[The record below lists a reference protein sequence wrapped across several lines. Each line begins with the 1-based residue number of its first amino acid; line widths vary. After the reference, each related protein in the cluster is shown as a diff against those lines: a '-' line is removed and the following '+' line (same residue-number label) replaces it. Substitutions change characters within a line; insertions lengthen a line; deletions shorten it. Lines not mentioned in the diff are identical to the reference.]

1 MTRVDLKKAG
11 ILIGSVVTAMVIG
24 TAGARAQDS
33 DTSGVFMKDMLGK
46 LGIIEGEAPQID
58 YRERAPLVLPPS
70 GALPPP
76 RTGTASA
83 ESHPNWPKD
92 PDVAARK
99 QAIDAANAPVPHNR
113 DKEASRVLSNDE
125 IRSGR
130 RAGGGGAHTPS
141 NDGCYGDACSARPVN
156 PRQLKVEPE
165 RREPPVAYG
174 QEPARS
180 SLTQPPAG
188 YRTPASNAPLPKGE
202 SAPVEREDAASP
214 YNFLKGNN

>member
-11 ILIGSVVTAMVIG
+11 VLIGAVAAAMFIT

-58 YRERAPLVLPPS
+58 YRERAPLVLPPN

-76 RTGTASA
+76 RTGTANA

-99 QAIDAANAPVPHNR
+99 RAIEAANAPVTHNR
-113 DKEASRVLSNDE
+113 DKEAARVLSPDE

-141 NDGCYGDACSARPVN
+141 NDGCYGDACSARPVHPN
-156 PRQLKVEPE
+156 QLKVQPE

-174 QEPARS
+174 KEPTRS
-180 SLTQPPAG
+180 TLTQPPAG
-188 YRTPASNAPLPKGE
+188 YRTPANNAPLPKGD
-202 SAPVEREDAASP
+202 SDPVERDDAASP
-214 YNFLKGNN
+214 YNFLKQKN